1 MDILSQR
8 NFEISPGEIADGT
21 LAELVALG
29 LFALVACMS
38 QTATSRHVV
47 ENCTNLSIP
56 AMSLK
61 YGMHYY
67 NSQIKKYGIQ
77 TSAREAL
84 SQLPVIAIL
93 VDEDQYPR
101 FYPHLSEQ
109 TEGLKNV
116 SYPSVGFATTMIESK
131 YRLAN

>member
-8 NFEISPGEIADGT
+8 NFEISPEEIADGT
-21 LAELVALG
+21 LAELVTFG
-29 LFALVACMS
+29 VFALVACMS
-38 QTATSRHVV
+38 QTATSTYVV
-47 ENCTNLSIP
+47 EKCTKLLIP
-56 AMSLK
+56 AISLK

-93 VDEDQYPR
+93 VDENQYSR
-101 FYPHLSEQ
+101 FYPHLSAQ

-131 YRLAN
+131 YRLSH